1 MKLVEKSRLKA
12 FKVDK
17 ILLEK
22 LLKNY
27 IQYVGYIP
35 RTWDISQVLTVIYS
49 QLLSVLLVS
58 YCQLYIVTLST
69 LLDNTVLIFLKVE
82 QNWQQNCFNL
92 QQNLISTHVN

>member
-22 LLKNY
+22 LLKND

-82 QNWQQNCFNL
+82 QYGQQNCFNL
-92 QQNLISTHVN
+92 QQNLIFIHVN

>member
-22 LLKNY
+22 LLKND

-35 RTWDISQVLTVIYS
+35 RTYISQLLSVIYS

-58 YCQLYIVTLST
+58 YCQLYIVSYCQLYIVSYCQYYKS
-69 LLDNTVLIFLKVE
+69 VIVSY
-82 QNWQQNCFNL
+82 
-92 QQNLISTHVN
+92 I